1 MNENLKTKFRVDAYK
16 LDNGLWNL
24 GFGIHLCSMDAE
36 KYLYVNLFKWHISI
50 GFLYDDTN

>member
-1 MNENLKTKFRVDAYK
+1 MNENLKTKFRVDTYK
-16 LDNGLWNL
+16 LDDGLWNL